1 MFCLCDDIT
10 EKQGWGLYKQFSFF
24 LQLIGAVQGLRPPRG
39 ARGPSNSPL
48 KELEIRAKHG
58 LVFGDSERGVIQ
70 MATSDYKEEGWGVAE
85 RGQKT
90 VT

>member
-10 EKQGWGLYKQFSFF
+10 EKRGWGLYKKFSFF

-70 MATSDYKEEGWGVAE
+70 MATSDYKGEGGGLL
-85 RGQKT
+85 RGAMKL
-90 VT
+90 